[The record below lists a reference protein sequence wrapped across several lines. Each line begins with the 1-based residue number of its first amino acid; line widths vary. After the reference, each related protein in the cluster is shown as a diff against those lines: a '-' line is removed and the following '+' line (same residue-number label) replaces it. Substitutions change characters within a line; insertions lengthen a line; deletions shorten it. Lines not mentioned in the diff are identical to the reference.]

1 MIKNIGFAVTGSF
14 CMHKKILKTIKS
26 LKTKG
31 YNILPIVSQTV
42 FYTDTKFGKSKDFIA
57 EIESITE
64 NKVIK
69 TITEAEPIGPKSL
82 IDILIVAPCT
92 GNTLSKISNAIT
104 DNAVTMAV
112 KSHLRQNKPV
122 LIGVSSN
129 DALGKNSENLG
140 RLINSKNIFFIP
152 FGQDDYI
159 NKPNSL
165 ISEWSLT
172 EKAMLEAEKGQQLQP
187 IIISYA

>member
-14 CMHKKILKTIKS
+14 CMHKKILKLIKT
-26 LKTKG
+26 LKAKG

-42 FYTDTKFGKSKDFIA
+42 YYTDTRFGKSKDFIA
-57 EIESITE
+57 EIENVTE
-64 NKVIK
+64 NEVIK
-69 TITEAEPIGPKSL
+69 SVVEAEPIGPKSL

-92 GNTLSKISNAIT
+92 GNTLSKISNAVT

-140 RLINSKNIFFIP
+140 KLINAKNIYFIP

-165 ISEWSLT
+165 ISDWTLT
-172 EKAMLEAEKGQQLQP
+172 EKAMLEAEKGRQLQP
-187 IIISYA
+187 IIISY